1 MTKKFDDTAKAEA
14 VAAALNEVHGHGFFE
29 AFDADLFMHYLVSQG
44 YLVMKL

>member
-1 MTKKFDDTAKAEA
+1 MTKQYDDEAKAEA

-29 AFDADLFMHYLVSQG
+29 AFDADLFMHYLIPLG